1 MRMLKI
7 RPYEKKFNPTI
18 KIKIGIYPFK
28 HAYFNNEKEPRK
40 KTFLL
45 ANLGLFRWAKV
56 KLFDIKRI
64 NRK

>member
-1 MRMLKI
+1 MLKI

-40 KTFLL
+40 KNILTCKIWFIQV
-45 ANLGLFRWAKV
+45 GESKIV
-56 KLFDIKRI
+56 
-64 NRK
+64 

>member
-7 RPYEKKFNPTI
+7 RPYEKNFNPTI

-40 KTFLL
+40 KNILTCKPWFIQV
-45 ANLGLFRWAKV
+45 GESKIVWH
-56 KLFDIKRI
+56 
-64 NRK
+64 

>member
-28 HAYFNNEKEPRK
+28 HAYFKNEKEPRK
-40 KTFLL
+40 HFYLQTLVYS
-45 ANLGLFRWAKV
+45 GG
-56 KLFDIKRI
+56 
-64 NRK
+64 RK